1 MTRVTRVTRAR
12 ASVARRYR
20 QARWLPLAAF
30 VGLAARGLF
39 GCGDDSNSGAAA
51 NPGDGG
57 PDLFHNAPQDGV
69 HGDASVTVVGRDAG
83 PAPTCGGMPFAA
95 SPVKA
100 DVLLVIDKSGSMAET
115 PDGFGMDKWT
125 AMRSA
130 LETALTMVKDDIN
143 IGLDLYPFPDEC
155 TVPQGDDVRVPVQEG
170 GKALPKILDALD
182 ASDPSG
188 GTPTAAAL
196 ARARRYFTTG
206 AGAALKGEHY
216 VLLATDGGP
225 NCNPKLACGADA
237 CTVNLD
243 GQCPMAV
250 DNCCDP
256 TEAGAGAEAGCL
268 DDAAGLAE
276 IEALA
281 SAGVATFVVGIP
293 GTEAY
298 ASSLDAFAVTG
309 GRPNPDGPPAYF
321 AVSAKGGATG
331 LADVLGVIT
340 QGLITSCRF
349 RLDSAPPDP
358 ARLNVE
364 IDGKAVP
371 QTGADGWALDASA
384 DPPTVVLKGATCARI
399 QSEGAQSVQ
408 VVYGCPTL
416 IE

>member
-1 MTRVTRVTRAR
+1 MTFATFACRAR
-12 ASVARRYR
+12 R
-20 QARWLPLAAF
+20 LPCALLL
-30 VGLAARGLF
+30 GLTGAGAL
-39 GCGDDSNSGAAA
+39 GCGDDSSAGTAA
-51 NPGDGG
+51 NQRDGG
-57 PDLFHNAPQDGV
+57 PNVFHNAPQDGV
-69 HGDASVTVVGRDAG
+69 KGDASVTIVGRDAG

-115 PDGFGMDKWT
+115 PEGFGTDKWT

-130 LETALTMVKDDIN
+130 LDAALTMVKDDLN

-155 TVPQGDDVRVPVQEG
+155 SVPKGDDVQVPVQTG
-170 GKALPKILDALD
+170 GTALPKILDALD
-182 ASDPSG
+182 ASAPSG

-196 ARARRYFTTG
+196 ARARRYFTSG

-225 NCNPKLACGADA
+225 NCNSTLACEANA

-243 GQCPMAV
+243 GQCPMQV
-250 DNCCDP
+250 DNCCDS
-256 TEAGAGAEAGCL
+256 TQAGPGAEAGCL
-268 DDAAGLAE
+268 DEAAGVAE

-281 SAGVATFVVGIP
+281 AAGVATFVVGIP

-298 ASSLDAFAVTG
+298 ADSLDAFAVAG
-309 GRPNPDGPPAYF
+309 GRPNPDAPPSYF
-321 AVSAKGGATG
+321 AVSAKGGVAG

-364 IDGKAVP
+364 IDGKPVP
-371 QTGADGWALDASA
+371 KLGADGWELDLSA
-384 DPPTVVLKGATCARI
+384 DPPTVVLKGTTCARI
-399 QSEGAQSVQ
+399 QREGAQSVE
-408 VVYGCPTL
+408 VVYGCPTV